1 MMSDLTVQPYDQHGC
16 EFSSLIYLM
25 ICWRAINIIIKGA
38 TEPASQPGGQR
49 GGQTN
54 SLQQA
59 DSTGITTTSV
69 RNFFIV

>member
-1 MMSDLTVQPYDQHGC
+1 
-16 EFSSLIYLM
+16 M